1 MKYISA
7 YANVGEEENQILYSE
22 VVNEASND
30 GFVGV
35 SYYIDP
41 ETGYKTKPIYVHYVE
56 SMINPDYI
64 VSYNKRHEVIGI
76 LRKESLLKGNDSRL
90 KNGRN
95 YCKSVEAQINK
106 LLMPPEPDAKVKG
119 KLKIIVEYLQSLI
132 ND

>member
-7 YANVGEEENQILYSE
+7 YLNEESTQTSYSQ
-22 VVNEASND
+22 VVETTSNE
-30 GFVGV
+30 GFIGA

-41 ETGYKTKPIYVHYVE
+41 ETGYKTKPVYVNYVE
-56 SMINPDYI
+56 SPTNPNYI
-64 VSYNKRHEVIGI
+64 VSYNRRGEIVGI

-95 YCKSVEAQINK
+95 YCKSVETQINK

-119 KLKIIVEYLQSLI
+119 KLKIIVQYLQSLI
-132 ND
+132 NN